1 MYMYNL
7 VSDSYTNKRICTLTT
22 VIKQIRNDII
32 NTLLHLLQ
40 YRLQYSKITDTNT
53 KFVIPITD
61 LIIGASLKYE
71 KLLIVSFDS
80 HMQTSN
86 IEGKLLN
93 HAHKN
98 GTLFLLVIP
107 LPVSA

>member
-1 MYMYNL
+1 M
-7 VSDSYTNKRICTLTT
+7 TT

-32 NTLLHLLQ
+32 NILLHLLQ
-40 YRLQYSKITDTNT
+40 YWLQYSKITDTNT

-80 HMQTSN
+80 HMQTSI

-93 HAHKN
+93 HAHKMA
-98 GTLFLLVIP
+98 LCFW
-107 LPVSA
+107 